1 MNEIQNYGA
10 NVNFKSAR
18 IRKLNDAS
26 VEKMVADFN
35 KKVMNTKFSGNYQR
49 DMEQYMSMQAES
61 NKILLDILGAAKEK
75 TISYD
80 CAKKQIKKLD
90 IF

>member
-1 MNEIQNYGA
+1 MNIIQNYGA
-10 NVNFKSAR
+10 NVNFQSAKVR
-18 IRKLNDAS
+18 VLNDAA
-26 VEKMVADFN
+26 VEKMVADFH
-35 KKVMNTKFSGNYQR
+35 KKVMDTKCSGDFENDLR
-49 DMEQYMSMQAES
+49 QYVNMQAES
-61 NKILLDILGAAKEK
+61 NKILLKILGAAKEK

>member
-1 MNEIQNYGA
+1 MNIIQNYGT
-10 NVNFKSAR
+10 NVGFQSA
-18 IRKLNDAS
+18 KKTVLNDAA
-26 VEKMVADFN
+26 VTKMVANFN
-35 KKVMNTKFSGNYQR
+35 KKVMNTKCSGDFENDIR
-49 DMEQYMSMQAES
+49 QYADMQAES
-61 NKILLDILGAAKEK
+61 NKILLDIIEAAKEK